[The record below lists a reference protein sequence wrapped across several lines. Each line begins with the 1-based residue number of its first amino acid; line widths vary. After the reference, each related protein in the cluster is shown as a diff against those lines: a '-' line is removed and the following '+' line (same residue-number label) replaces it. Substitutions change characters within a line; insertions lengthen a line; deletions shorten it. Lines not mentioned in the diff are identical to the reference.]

1 MEQTRFDIQYSATR
15 SAIIEREFEAL
26 NDRQREAVFHTE
38 GPLLVLAGAGSGKT
52 TVLINR
58 IINILRFGRG
68 YSCEFAPED
77 ATEEDLLFLRDYLRN
92 PSEENRCRAEMLCSV
107 EPARPWQILAITFTN
122 KAAKEI
128 QQRLERAVGEEC
140 AKNIWASTFHSMCVR
155 ILRRDCEV
163 LGYDRSFT
171 IYDADD
177 QKRVLTAI
185 VKSKKLDE
193 KIFDARSIANSIG
206 RAKDNLQ
213 TPRMYA
219 IEAGNDFYKSTIA
232 DIYQEYAKQLKE
244 SNAMDFD
251 DIIMKTVQLLEGNP
265 DILQRYQRQFRY
277 VLADEY
283 QDTNHAQYVLTSLL
297 AGGYQ
302 NICVVGDDDQSI
314 YKFRGA
320 TITNILE
327 FEQQYKNAKTIR
339 LEQNYRSTQNI
350 LSAANEL
357 IRNNAKRKGKELW
370 TDNGEGAKIRFH
382 RSDTQEREAEY
393 IAKTILDGFSEGN
406 HWGDYAILYRNHVLS
421 NNIESAFKRNS
432 IPYRIVSGLRF
443 FDRAEVKDM
452 LAYLWVILN
461 PADDLRLK
469 RIINVPA
476 RKIGGKTVETASIL
490 AIQHNTTL
498 FDIISHAADY
508 PELGR
513 VSAALTKFATLIL
526 DLQKML
532 EYMPLDEFYQ
542 QVMEQTGYLEVLE
555 TKASKGDLES
565 QGRIENTMELKSNIA
580 DYAERTE
587 QPTLGGFMEEVS
599 LFTDIDRMDADAD
612 AVVMMTMHSAKGL
625 EFPNVFLVGMEDGI
639 FPSFR
644 SMDNEDDLEEERRLC
659 YVAVTRAKE
668 QLYLTCAER
677 RMMYG
682 QTRYS
687 KPSQFL
693 KEIPEQFVD
702 SNIMET
708 RREAQEK
715 LDLQPNPNFYS
726 KRAYDISG
734 NIRNKKP
741 VIEKKKVSS
750 VAAVDLKPGD
760 QVDHKAFGHG
770 MITSCRPMGGDIL
783 LEITFDKVGTKRLMA
798 KSAMN
803 FMTKQ

>member
-1 MEQTRFDIQYSATR
+1 MEQTRFDIQYSAVR
-15 SAIIEREFEAL
+15 SAIVEREFEFL
-26 NDRQREAVFHTE
+26 NDRQCEAVFHTE

-68 YSCEFAPED
+68 YYYEYAPED
-77 ATEEDLLFLRDYLRN
+77 VTEDDLQFLRNYLRQ
-92 PSEENRCRAEMLCSV
+92 PTETDRLRAETLCAIDPV
-107 EPARPWQILAITFTN
+107 RPWQILAITFTN

-128 QQRLERAVGEEC
+128 QQRLQQALGEDF
-140 AKNIWASTFHSMCVR
+140 AKQIWASTFHSACVR
-155 ILRRDCEV
+155 ILRRDCDAI
-163 LGYDRSFT
+163 GYDRSFT
-171 IYDADD
+171 IYDSDD

-185 VKSKKLDE
+185 IKGKRLDE
-193 KIFDARSIANSIG
+193 KVFDVRSIASAIG

-213 TPRMYA
+213 TPRMFA
-219 IEAGNDFYKSTIA
+219 AEAGDQYFQLTVA
-232 DIYQEYAKQLKE
+232 DIYKEYARQLQE

-251 DIIMKTVQLLEGNP
+251 DIIMKTVQLLQSNP
-265 DILQRYQRQFRY
+265 DVLAHYQRQFHY

-297 AGGYQ
+297 AGGYE

-350 LSAANEL
+350 LHAANEL

-370 TDNGEGAKIRFH
+370 TDNGDGAKIRFH
-382 RSDTQEREAEY
+382 RSDTQEGEAEY
-393 IAKTILDGFSEGN
+393 VAATILNGFSEGN
-406 HWGDYAILYRNHVLS
+406 HWSDYAILYRNHVLS

-461 PADDLRLK
+461 PSDDLRLK

-476 RKIGGKTVETASIL
+476 RKIGNKTVETAAVL
-490 AIQHNTTL
+490 AEQKQTTL
-498 FDIISHAADY
+498 FDIISHAGEY
-508 PELGR
+508 PDLSR
-513 VSAALTKFATLIL
+513 AAAALNKFASMIL

-532 EYMPLDEFYQ
+532 EYLPLDEFYQ
-542 QVMEQTGYLEVLE
+542 QVIEHSGYLAALE
-555 TKASKGDLES
+555 AKGDLES
-565 QGRIENTMELKSNIA
+565 QGRIENTMELKSNLA
-580 DYAERTE
+580 EYAGREA

-644 SMDNEDDLEEERRLC
+644 SMEKEEDLEEERRLC
-659 YVAVTRAKE
+659 YVALTRAKK

-682 QTRYS
+682 QTKFS

-693 KEIPEQFVD
+693 EEIPKDYVD
-702 SNIMET
+702 SNINET

-715 LDLQPNPNFYS
+715 FNLQPNQS
-726 KRAYDISG
+726 HQSRRTYDISG
-734 NIRNKKP
+734 KLKKTQQT
-741 VIEKKKVSS
+741 VKKQASA
-750 VAAVDLKPGD
+750 VAAIDLKPGD

-783 LEITFDKVGTKRLMA
+783 LEITFDKAGTKRLMA
-798 KSAMN
+798 KSAMQ
-803 FMTKQ
+803 FMSRQ

>member
-1 MEQTRFDIQYSATR
+1 MEQSRFDIQYAAMR
-15 SAIIEREFEAL
+15 AAIIEREFQHL
-26 NDRQREAVFHTE
+26 NNKQQEAVFHTE

-58 IINILRFGRG
+58 IINILRFGQG
-68 YSCEFAPED
+68 FSYEYAPED
-77 ATEEDLLFLRDYLRN
+77 ATEDDLLFLREYLRH
-92 PSEENRCRAEMLCSV
+92 PTEDNRMRAETLCRV
-107 EPARPWQILAITFTN
+107 NPARPWQILAITFTN

-128 QQRLERAVGEEC
+128 QNRLQRALGEEF
-140 AKNIWASTFHSMCVR
+140 AKDIWASTFHSMCVR
-155 ILRRDCEV
+155 ILRRECDAI
-163 LGYDRSFT
+163 GFDRSFT
-171 IYDADD
+171 IYDTDD

-185 VKSKKLDE
+185 IKTMKLDD
-193 KIFDARSIANSIG
+193 KVFDARGVASAIG

-219 IEAGNDFYKSTIA
+219 VENTEDYYKSTVA
-232 DIYQEYAKQLKE
+232 EIYKEYAKQLKE
-244 SNAMDFD
+244 ANAMDFD
-251 DIIMKTVQLLEGNP
+251 DIIMKTVQLLQGNP
-265 DILQRYQRQFRY
+265 DILERYQKQFHY
-277 VLADEY
+277 VMADEY

-297 AGGYQ
+297 AGGYE

-327 FEQQYKNAKTIR
+327 FEEQYKNATTIR

-357 IRNNAKRKGKELW
+357 IRNNAHRKGKELW
-370 TDNGEGAKIRFH
+370 TDNGSGAKIRFH
-382 RSDTQEREAEY
+382 RSDTQEGEAEY
-393 IAKTILDGFSEGN
+393 VARMITEGVADGKQFS
-406 HWGDYAILYRNHVLS
+406 DYAILYRNHVLS
-421 NNIESAFKRNS
+421 NSIESAFKRNG

-452 LAYLWVILN
+452 LAYLWVIAN
-461 PADDLRLK
+461 PTDNLRLR

-476 RKIGGKTVETASIL
+476 RKIGNKTIETVAAL
-490 AIQHNTTL
+490 AEINQTTM
-498 FDIISHAADY
+498 FDIVSHAADY

-513 VSAALTKFATLIL
+513 ATTALTKFAALITN
-526 DLQKML
+526 LQNMK
-532 EYMPLDEFYQ
+532 EHMPLDEFYE
-542 QVMEQTGYLEVLE
+542 QVMVQTGYLEALE
-555 TKASKGDLES
+555 AKETQEA

-580 DYAERTE
+580 DFMSRQE
-587 QPTLGGFMEEVS
+587 QPTLEGFLEEVS
-599 LFTDIDRMDADAD
+599 LFTDIDRMDESSD

-625 EFPNVFLVGMEDGI
+625 EFPSVFLVGMEDGI
-639 FPSFR
+639 FPGFR
-644 SMDNEDDLEEERRLC
+644 SMEKEEDLEEERRLC

-682 QTRYS
+682 RTQYS

-702 SNIMET
+702 SNIAET
-708 RREAQEK
+708 RQEMQEK
-715 LDLQPNPNFYS
+715 LDFQPNPRYQS
-726 KRAYDISG
+726 SRAYDISG
-734 NIRNKKP
+734 TRTKRP
-741 VIEKKKVSS
+741 VMAKKKSS
-750 VAAVDLKPGD
+750 QTVAAPQLKPGD
-760 QVDHKAFGHG
+760 QVDHKVFGHG
-770 MITSCRPMGGDIL
+770 MITSCKPMGGDIL

-803 FMTKQ
+803 FMTKE